1 MPQFGDSGDKIGQAV
16 AVARYMLQEGSFRR
30 DAGAVSGPAMT
41 IKSLSIIK
49 EEGGADFPMT
59 ARNPPVINR
68 RL

>member
-16 AVARYMLQEGSFRR
+16 AVARYILQEGSFR
-30 DAGAVSGPAMT
+30 VSGPAMP

-59 ARNPPVINR
+59 ALNPPVINR